1 MRVDPEEY
9 GIDPAGA
16 AAELNKLAEEVLGI
30 GGASTFFFKLGAW
43 YGARLMLINQPVAFG
58 VVVHGHAQESPFY
71 DLVAAH
77 LADTY
82 RDIIESRMAFTLFQ
96 SGFNGNTEMQVKD
109 PASAKIISDVTEF
122 LKRQEPGT

>member
-9 GIDPAGA
+9 GIDPASA
-16 AAELNKLAEEVLGI
+16 VAELDTLVEKLAI
-30 GGASTFFFKLGAW
+30 SSSQAFFFKLGAW
-43 YGARLMLINQPVAFG
+43 YGARLMLVNQPVAFG
-58 VVVHGHAQESPFY
+58 IVVHGHAHDHRYY
-71 DLVAAH
+71 DLVAAY